1 MWCIKPP
8 PYLFKSLQRPGQTYS
23 MRLDSGVVVA
33 ADVTLASLSTRLTK
47 QLRDP
52 ESRIYI
58 YRPDGELIASNT
70 TSPSQLTLPVA
81 KPLPLTPQQ
90 RAVVANHP
98 VLSVSS
104 LINWPPFDYSVS
116 GEPLGY
122 SVDMLSLVSQMT
134 GLKFRFVNGP
144 SWPAFLGQ
152 FHKGEIDMLQSVLR
166 PGDNAP
172 LGLMSKAY
180 VHAPF
185 GVLTRLDALSIHDI
199 QQLFGKRVAIPRGW
213 SIIAT
218 LRKKFPQLHIVEVD
232 GVGGMFSAVRMGRA
246 DVGLDTAAQL
256 RYTRREFFYSDLKV
270 QAPLSFGAV
279 KIPDGLHYAVQ
290 PSLAGV
296 AGLIDDALQHVTPAQ
311 RAALRALAQRS
322 DLGTRREPQSYRSL
336 PGADS
341 NDPLAEDAQSSATGQ
356 V

>member
-180 VHAPF
+180 V
-185 GVLTRLDALSIHDI
+185 R
-199 QQLFGKRVAIPRGW
+199 
-213 SIIAT
+213 
-218 LRKKFPQLHIVEVD
+218 
-232 GVGGMFSAVRMGRA
+232 SA
-246 DVGLDTAAQL
+246 
-256 RYTRREFFYSDLKV
+256 F
-270 QAPLSFGAV
+270 
-279 KIPDGLHYAVQ
+279 
-290 PSLAGV
+290 
-296 AGLIDDALQHVTPAQ
+296 
-311 RAALRALAQRS
+311 
-322 DLGTRREPQSYRSL
+322 
-336 PGADS
+336 
-341 NDPLAEDAQSSATGQ
+341 
-356 V
+356 